1 MSLPPLLQVDAFDLP
16 EWLGTTE
23 VTWHSDREAPATLHH
38 LHGRL
43 VSDEGELACDL
54 LAVDQAFPTPVA
66 GSADRTLVHQAWR
79 NGQVILAEYDGHLAL
94 VVPGTGFT
102 ADRIL
107 ATLGRLAKAVGA
119 RPEQFVAALRVG
131 AINDHGQ

>member
-1 MSLPPLLQVDAFDLP
+1 MTLAPLLHVDAFDLP

-23 VTWHSDREAPATLHH
+23 VTWHSDGEAPPEPHH

-43 VSDEGELACDL
+43 DSVDGELACDL

-79 NGQVILAEYDGHLAL
+79 NGQVVLAEYDGRLAL

-107 ATLGRLAKAVGA
+107 DSLGRLAKAVGA
-119 RPEQFVAALRVG
+119 RPERFIAALRVS
-131 AINDHGQ
+131 AIVDHG

>member
-1 MSLPPLLQVDAFDLP
+1 MSFPPLTHVDPFDLP

-23 VTWHSDREAPATLHH
+23 VTWQLDSQSESPAHH
-38 LHGRL
+38 LAGRL
-43 VSDEGELACDL
+43 VSSEGGLDCDL

-79 NGQVILAEYDGHLAL
+79 NGQVVLAEYDDRLAL

-131 AINDHGQ
+131 AIADHG